1 MLKMKTF
8 TYTANDMNGN
18 VIKGSMVCEDYNDF
32 LARMRDRG
40 LLCMSHKETEVKE
53 SKSVHKFDT
62 KELAFNCRQLSAM
75 MTSGLSLVK
84 ALDILYKEQEKE
96 AAKNIWREI
105 YEDVQ
110 KGQAFSEALT
120 ARNGAFPDFL
130 ISMVNAGE
138 TSGSLDTVM
147 VRMAEHY
154 AKENTMH
161 NKIKGAMT
169 YPIILLVLCVAIVIV
184 LALFVLPKFTSLF
197 ESGGETPAAMQM
209 LLDIVDV
216 IKRFWYIWIFVLF
229 IVVMVIR
236 YVFKLPEVRLKWD
249 RFKVKAPLVGKLI
262 VKVYTGRFART
273 LSNLYSSGIPMV
285 ECLERSADVLGNTYI
300 SSCFENVVDEVKQGE
315 SLSAAIQRTGIFD
328 SMFCS
333 IIFVGEESGA
343 LDDILDKSSDYYEE
357 EADSAIQRLV
367 SYVEPCMIIF
377 MAIMVAGVM
386 IAILPSMYTMF
397 ENIAG

>member
-1 MLKMKTF
+1 MKTF